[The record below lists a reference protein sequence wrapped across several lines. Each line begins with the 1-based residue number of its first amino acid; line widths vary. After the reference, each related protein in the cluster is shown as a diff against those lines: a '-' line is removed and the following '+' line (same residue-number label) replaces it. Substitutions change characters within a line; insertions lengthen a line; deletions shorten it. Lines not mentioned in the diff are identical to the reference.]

1 MRVAT
6 LVGAVLLLAAFV
18 VGIVV
23 RERARLREAED
34 LKPRPD
40 ALEYG
45 LAARSLVTQGRFA
58 IDVGGVAYAPRY
70 PIGFP
75 ALATP
80 FVAARGGDPVGV
92 VDAAYSF
99 GLLLIAL
106 LAVLGYL
113 TAGALGAVVAAT
125 LGALSP
131 ALVRASTLG
140 LSETASACAITAA
153 LVGSILAHHRL
164 GRGSTRSWL
173 VLAGSA
179 LAVAFAIRVTAV
191 LLVPAL
197 VAATWTICAQA
208 PRAERLRDLA
218 WLLAPLVVVGG
229 AIACWNAARFGSPFH
244 DGYRF
249 WVPELYGNRDL
260 LFSTRYAL
268 APVPGYWDRSHLDV
282 YAHALGGR
290 DGYLWTTGALLLA
303 VLGLVR
309 GFTAER
315 RCPVA
320 RTLAWVTLAFVPVL
334 VLFHLLYAWQDRRFL
349 VPAIP
354 VVAALAGAGA
364 EFVRSGMARSSK
376 RFAWLAF
383 ALPVFLA
390 IDLVGRQE
398 ARAPASA
405 PPSVHDAL
413 LVART
418 RIPAD
423 AIVVVNFP
431 VSLARAWL
439 RADDV
444 WVQDRASADPQHLE
458 RAARQGQRG
467 LDGGLPVVRSL
478 IQDGQPDASALDALL
493 AAAATRPVLLLTAIG
508 EGDGVAA
515 RAALARSADVEP
527 VLDGPVLTIERIV
540 PRRPR

>member
-1 MRVAT
+1 MRVQT

-80 FVAARGGDPVGV
+80 FVAARGGDPAGV
-92 VDAAYSF
+92 VDAAYTF
-99 GLLLIAL
+99 GLLLIVL

-140 LSETASACAITAA
+140 LSETASACAITVA

-197 VAATWTICAQA
+197 VAATWTIRAPA
-208 PRAERLRDLA
+208 PRAERMRDLA

-229 AIACWNAARFGSPFH
+229 AIACWNAVRFGSPFH

-282 YAHALGGR
+282 YANALGGR
-290 DGYLWTTGALLLA
+290 DAYLWTTGALLLA
-303 VLGLVR
+303 VVGLVR

-320 RTLAWVTLAFVPVL
+320 RTLAWVTTTFVPVL

-349 VPAIP
+349 VPLIP
-354 VVAALAGAGA
+354 VVAALAGSGA
-364 EFVRSGMARSSK
+364 ELVRTGIARGSK
-376 RFAWLAF
+376 RMAWFAF
-383 ALPVFLA
+383 ALPIFLA
-390 IDLVGRQE
+390 IDLVDRQE
-398 ARAPASA
+398 PRAPTNS
-405 PPSVHDAL
+405 PPSLHDAIAVL
-413 LVART
+413 DVQLER
-418 RIPAD
+418 D
-423 AIVVVNFP
+423 AVVVVNFP
-431 VSLARAWL
+431 AGLARAWL
-439 RADDV
+439 GGREV
-444 WVQDRASADPQHLE
+444 WLQERASADPQHVQ
-458 RAARQGQRG
+458 RAASQGQRG
-467 LDGGLPVVRSL
+467 LDGATPVVRSL
-478 IQDGQPDASALDALL
+478 VVDGRPDDAALTDLLTL
-493 AAAATRPVLLLTAIG
+493 AASRPVYLVTAIG
-508 EGDGVAA
+508 EGDGAPA
-515 RAALARSADVEP
+515 RVPLTKFAGFEP
-527 VLDGPVLTIERIV
+527 VSVGPTVNAERVV
-540 PRRPR
+540 PRRSR